1 MNDDIK
7 KFIDST
13 KLYTEVEV
21 RKSEKLEEGFV
32 DWVKGL
38 AGLDDE
44 SVNAAVDNLL
54 GDVTPEVEANIEK
67 AAVAAQDELSATDT
81 AQTGTDAQ
89 AGTKANSD
97 TTPRPTENDEGDP
110 YGIINA
116 RQQVDAGFVGAQA
129 RLDRGL
135 AELKSDQEA
144 WDKENPDADP
154 ESTGPTTRP
163 NNRPA
168 DDTPKITAEIQA
180 ELEKRGLDKGII
192 GEPLTPEDIAAL
204 EQPVPATGTADELRP
219 QTSPDADPES
229 TAGPDDGTRGG
240 QEPNREP
247 TRPAAQEPNKTFD
260 TLNDAYN
267 ADNLKDGDI
276 ITIDGIEA
284 EVKDADGTDQQF
296 FVHPGTLTPV
306 DQPKPVAAQDE
317 LSATDTAQG
326 IPRSSSEPG
335 DATDDG
341 GLTGNRPVISPLARK
356 LGQITSAS
364 LMRDYNAGGKRPMD
378 SVKQVQTALSRL
390 GFDPNGLDGKY
401 GAGTFKAVQDFQ
413 KANGLTVDG
422 QVGPNTIKA
431 LQTAITDAA
440 NKTT

>member
-67 AAVAAQDELSATDT
+67 AAVAAE
-81 AQTGTDAQ
+81 TGTDAQ

-97 TTPRPTENDEGDP
+97 TTVTT
-110 YGIINA
+110 
-116 RQQVDAGFVGAQA
+116 QAQA
-129 RLDRGL
+129 NSIL
-135 AELKSDQEA
+135 Q
-144 WDKENPDADP
+144 NPDATDAQRKAAQDFYDENSDP
-154 ESTGPTTRP
+154 ESTGPAEVDP
-163 NNRPA
+163 NRPGGNNNPFKNTTDRYA
-168 DDTPKITAEIQA
+168 WINAGRPDIWPPVVEPEVVEPEVTAEPEVNPAPEVTA
-180 ELEKRGLDKGII
+180 EPEVNPAPEVTAEPEVNPAPQGELD
-192 GEPLTPEDIAAL
+192 
-204 EQPVPATGTADELRP
+204 
-219 QTSPDADPES
+219 
-229 TAGPDDGTRGG
+229 
-240 QEPNREP
+240 
-247 TRPAAQEPNKTFD
+247 
-260 TLNDAYN
+260 
-267 ADNLKDGDI
+267 
-276 ITIDGIEA
+276 
-284 EVKDADGTDQQF
+284 
-296 FVHPGTLTPV
+296 
-306 DQPKPVAAQDE
+306 
-317 LSATDTAQG
+317 ATDTAQTG
-326 IPRSSSEPG
+326 TDTAPAPQGEL
-335 DATDDG
+335 DATDTAQ
-341 GLTGNRPVISPLARK
+341 TGNRPVISPLARK

>member
-38 AGLDDE
+38 VGLDDE

-54 GDVTPEVEANIEK
+54 GGVTPEVEANIEK

-81 AQTGTDAQ
+81 AQAGTDAQ

-154 ESTGPTTRP
+154 EVKEPEVKEPEVKEPEVKEPEVKEPEVKEPEVKEPEVKVGSDD
-163 NNRPA
+163 A
-168 DDTPKITAEIQA
+168 DDAT
-180 ELEKRGLDKGII
+180 
-192 GEPLTPEDIAAL
+192 IA
-204 EQPVPATGTADELRP
+204 T
-219 QTSPDADPES
+219 
-229 TAGPDDGTRGG
+229 
-240 QEPNREP
+240 EPN
-247 TRPAAQEPNKTFD
+247 TNFDSTYDAQK
-260 TLNDAYN
+260 
-267 ADNLKDGDI
+267 ADNLTAGMI
-276 ITIDGIEA
+276 ITIDGIQA
-284 EVKDADGTDQQF
+284 EVRDDTESDQQF
-296 FVHPGTLTPV
+296 FVHPGTDTSV
-306 DQPKPVAAQDE
+306 TEPKPVAAQDE

-401 GAGTFKAVQDFQ
+401 GPGTFKAVQEFQ